1 MAFFNSREAGAG
13 ALAQNCMAPM
23 APLPKARD
31 SWPNPRSNLD
41 AEAPMTAVT
50 SSTPAQP
57 SRGFALSV
65 IGAASLLMLL
75 GMGMRQ
81 SFGLF
86 MVPVTGDLGLSVTDF
101 TFALAVQNIVWGL
114 TQPFV
119 GAIADRFGM
128 RVLLIIGS
136 LCFSAGLA
144 VTLVATGALTLLLGL
159 GVLIGISLS
168 CTASNLSLAATARV
182 VSETRRSTTLGVVAG
197 IGSFGT
203 FLVAPVAQKLIA
215 IHGWHLAIGA
225 FVALSALMLP
235 AALLTGRVDRVARR
249 GTGGGPSA
257 ETFGSVL
264 RAAAHHRGYVTM
276 ATAIFVCGLQLIF
289 LSTHLPT
296 YLAICGA
303 DPMLAAQALAT
314 IALFNVIGC
323 YLLGWLGGKFPKH
336 ILLGLVYVLRSICIA
351 AYFMAPPTSTTT
363 LIFAGAMG
371 LMWLGVIPL
380 TQGLI
385 IQMFGLRFLATL
397 SGIMFFTH
405 QVGSFLGAWGGGL
418 IYDHFGSYDHAWQ
431 LGVVIGLIAGVAQM
445 MTDDQPGRP
454 ILREASA

>member
-1 MAFFNSREAGAG
+1 MVTDSR
-13 ALAQNCMAPM
+13 MDM
-23 APLPKARD
+23 
-31 SWPNPRSNLD
+31 
-41 AEAPMTAVT
+41 
-50 SSTPAQP
+50 AQP
-57 SRGFALSV
+57 SRAFALT
-65 IGAASLLMLL
+65 IIAGASILMCL

-86 MVPVTGDLGLSVTDF
+86 MVPITGDLGLTVSDF
-101 TFALAVQNIVWGL
+101 TFALAVQNIIWGI

-119 GAIADRFGM
+119 GAVADRFGM
-128 RVLLIIGS
+128 RTMLVAGS
-136 LCFSAGLA
+136 LCFSAGLV
-144 VTLVATGALTLLLGL
+144 VTLFATGPITLFLGI
-159 GVLIGISLS
+159 GVLIGMSLS

-182 VSETRRSTTLGVVAG
+182 VSEAKRSATLGIVAG

-203 FLVAPVAQKLIA
+203 FLVAPLAQKLIA
-215 IHGWHLAIGA
+215 GQNWQFAIGA
-225 FVALSALMLP
+225 FVALSVIMLP
-235 AALLTGRVDRVARR
+235 AALITGRVDRVSYNKRSPTA
-249 GTGGGPSA
+249 GGVP

-289 LSTHLPT
+289 LTTHLPT
-296 YLAICGA
+296 YLALCGA
-303 DPMLAAQALAT
+303 DPMLGAQALAT
-314 IALFNVIGC
+314 IALFNVAGC
-323 YLLGWLGGKFPKH
+323 YLLGWLGGKYPKH

-351 AYFMAPPTSTTT
+351 AYFVMQPTPATT
-363 LIFAGAMG
+363 LVFAGVMG

-418 IYDHFGSYDHAWQ
+418 IYDYFGSYDHAWQ
-431 LGVVIGLIAGVAQM
+431 FGVVIGLIAGFAQM
-445 MTDDQPGRP
+445 VTNDQPGRP
-454 ILREASA
+454 VLRPASA

>member
-1 MAFFNSREAGAG
+1 MAQS
-13 ALAQNCMAPM
+13 ALEP
-23 APLPKARD
+23 
-31 SWPNPRSNLD
+31 S
-41 AEAPMTAVT
+41 AEAPMPTA
-50 SSTPAQP
+50 SPDMQAEQP
-57 SRGFALSV
+57 SRAFAVSV

-86 MVPVTGDLGLSVTDF
+86 MVPITGDLGLSVSDF
-101 TFALAVQNIVWGL
+101 TFALAVQNMIWGV

-128 RVLLIIGS
+128 RMMLVTGS
-136 LCFSAGLA
+136 LFFSAGLA
-144 VTLVATGALTLLLGL
+144 VTLAATGPMTLFLGL

-182 VSETRRSTTLGVVAG
+182 VSEARRSTTLGIVAG

-203 FLVAPVAQKLIA
+203 FLVAPTAQKLIA
-215 IHGWHLAIGA
+215 LEGWHFAIGA
-225 FVALSALMLP
+225 FVILSALMLP
-235 AALLTGRVDRVARR
+235 AALVTGRVDRVSARR
-249 GTGGGPSA
+249 HTGGGASPDS
-257 ETFGSVL
+257 FRSVL

-289 LSTHLPT
+289 LSTHLPS

-314 IALFNVIGC
+314 IAFFNVIGC

-336 ILLGLVYVLRSICIA
+336 ILLGLVYVLRSLCIA
-351 AYFMAPPTSTTT
+351 AYFVMPPTPATT

-431 LGVVIGLIAGVAQM
+431 LGVAIGLVAGVAQM